1 MYLSAVE
8 IKNFRS
14 FESLRVDL
22 QSGLNV
28 LVGRNNIGK
37 TNLLQAI
44 RHAIGPSGSPGEA
57 LWLDRDDFYRASALD
72 TEARTIMIGLTF
84 SGLSEAQRAYFYEI
98 VDFNLTDLS
107 KSTAKIRFQAS
118 WPKGKRQA
126 SIKRVGGPESAEPS
140 EVPTKILQSLP
151 ITYLPA
157 LRDAEAYLTPGHRS
171 RLASLLRYVASRK
184 GEQTEEKIKE
194 IYTTANQQLE
204 AESLISETRA
214 SLQKTTRHISGTD
227 YSPSAIKATEVEF
240 DKILR
245 TLQVQM
251 DGAPIGSL
259 SANGLGYNNLLY
271 IAVVLQQLGPH
282 DQDGQ
287 PVLVEPDEYPLLFVE
302 EPEAHLHPQLVA
314 LLARYLA
321 NETPGADV
329 PQTIVTTHSPT
340 LAASVP
346 PDRVQMLFKDPNGK
360 VMCNSLKSAGM
371 DDKEKG
377 NFERMMDITR
387 ARLYFAKAVI
397 LVEGISEAVL
407 VPILAARMGYDLSRL
422 HISVIPIC
430 GVAFETFKKLF
441 DPTALGIP
449 VSIVTDADPPIIR
462 GALWNNDIPESDGS
476 KFKVSAR
483 TNKLLTV
490 FSAHPTVRVCYSKLT
505 LEFDLAE
512 AALENVELMANV
524 WEDCFAGIPRTFNQ
538 DLITNAGGSV
548 QDKAFVCWRGICR
561 AEHSGS
567 KAEFAQRMA
576 YKLSEKRVTGEWAFN
591 FTVPEYLK
599 DAINYVSK
607 SCEQSGEGQEQ

>member
-1 MYLSAVE
+1 M
-8 IKNFRS
+8 
-14 FESLRVDL
+14 
-22 QSGLNV
+22 
-28 LVGRNNIGK
+28 
-37 TNLLQAI
+37 
-44 RHAIGPSGSPGEA
+44 PS
-57 LWLDRDDFYRASALD
+57 
-72 TEARTIMIGLTF
+72 
-84 SGLSEAQRAYFYEI
+84 
-98 VDFNLTDLS
+98 
-107 KSTAKIRFQAS
+107 
-118 WPKGKRQA
+118 
-126 SIKRVGGPESAEPS
+126 
-140 EVPTKILQSLP
+140 KILQSLP

-171 RLASLLRYVASRK
+171 RLASLLRYVAFRK

-194 IYTTANQQLE
+194 IYTVANQQLE
-204 AESLISETRA
+204 AQSLISETRI
-214 SLQKTTRHISGTD
+214 SLQKTTKHISGTD
-227 YSPSAIKATEVEF
+227 YCPSAIKATEVEF

-287 PVLVEPDEYPLLFVE
+287 PVLVESDEYPLLFVE

-314 LLARYLA
+314 LLARYLV
-321 NETPGADV
+321 NDTPGADV

-346 PDRVQMLFKDPNGK
+346 PERVQVLFKDPSGK
-360 VMCNSLKSAGM
+360 AVCNSLKTAGM

-407 VPILAARMGYDLSRL
+407 VPILAARLGYDLAKL

-441 DPTALGIP
+441 DPSALGIP

-462 GALWNNDIPESDGS
+462 GTLWNEDIPAKDGS

-483 TNKLLTV
+483 TNKLINV
-490 FSAHPTVRVCYSKLT
+490 FSAHPTVRVCHSQLT
-505 LEFDLAE
+505 LEFDLAG
-512 AALENVELMANV
+512 AGHENVEVMANV
-524 WEDCFAGIPRTFNQ
+524 WEECFAGIPGTFNQ
-538 DLITNAGGSV
+538 DMVTNAGKSV
-548 QDKAFVCWRGICR
+548 QDRALICWRGICR
-561 AEHSGS
+561 ADHSGS
-567 KAEFAQRMA
+567 KAEFAQRLA
-576 YKLSEKRVTGEWAFN
+576 AKLSEKSVTGEWIFN
-591 FTVPEYLK
+591 FTVPGYLK
-599 DAINYVSK
+599 EAIGYVAK
-607 SCEQSGEGQEQ
+607 SCEQPVES